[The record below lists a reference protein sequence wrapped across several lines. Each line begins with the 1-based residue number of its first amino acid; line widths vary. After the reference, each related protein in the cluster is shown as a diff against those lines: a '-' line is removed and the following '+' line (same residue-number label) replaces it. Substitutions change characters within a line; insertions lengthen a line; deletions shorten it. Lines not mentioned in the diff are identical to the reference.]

1 MTAVFLIT
9 ARSAE
14 QFVID
19 FWRVYHMIAVFLI
32 GAAAVLLLH
41 GFLYEKNWFRN
52 LSVRVLF
59 SRSHVFAGE
68 VFELTEVIENRK
80 KMALPIVEIGFRV
93 PKGLHF
99 EDAENTLE
107 SDFIYK
113 RDLFAIRGMERIVR
127 RYHVKAQRRGFYS
140 VSQLSCHVPSRLFR
154 RTYMMDRR
162 EQSDGSGLYVYPA
175 NVNCSMLLRAVEVIL
190 GERECARRLYEDPF
204 VFSSIRPY
212 TPQDPQKSVN
222 WKATAKAGELM
233 VNTYASSSALRVRIY
248 LDVSADPG
256 VLFSDSFR
264 ELGIS
269 MAASLIRSLVKA
281 QRDASLVVNC
291 TAGTAGTAEAAP
303 DSPQTGL
310 PSCVRFASCNSAQKL
325 TAVEEFLTT
334 DFDHASL
341 CPFGE
346 MLQRET
352 GSSGKQA
359 ADSGSGLSAS
369 DEVFVFLSCA
379 DSPSLRAQI
388 HALLGTQRSGV
399 FAVPSRTADRRRE
412 EQERN
417 LHILP
422 VCNLS

>member
-1 MTAVFLIT
+1 
-9 ARSAE
+9 
-14 QFVID
+14 
-19 FWRVYHMIAVFLI
+19 MIAVFLI

-41 GFLYEKNWFRN
+41 GIIYEKNWFRE

-59 SRSHVFAGE
+59 SKSHILSGE
-68 VFELTEVIENRK
+68 VCELTEAIENRK

-113 RDLFAIRGMERIVR
+113 RDLFAVGGMERIVR
-127 RYHVKAQRRGFYS
+127 RYHVKALKRGLYP

-162 EQSDGSGLYVYPA
+162 EQADGSGLYVYPA
-175 NVNCSMLLRAVEVIL
+175 NVDCGMLLRAVEVIL

-222 WKATAKAGELM
+222 WKATARTGELM
-233 VNTYASSSALRVRIY
+233 VNTYAASSALRVRIY

-264 ELGIS
+264 EFGIS

-281 QRDASLVVNC
+281 QRDAALVVNC
-291 TAGTAGTAEAAP
+291 MSRTQSMAGTEEAGQAGP
-303 DSPQTGL
+303 RTGL
-310 PSCVRFASCNSAQKL
+310 PSCVRFASCSSTQKL

-334 DFDHASL
+334 DFERAPL
-341 CPFGE
+341 CPFIE

-352 GSSGKQA
+352 DPAKRQTAGHGGSP
-359 ADSGSGLSAS
+359 GSEE
-369 DEVFVFLSCA
+369 EVFVFLSYA

-388 HALLGTQRSGV
+388 HTLLGTQHSGIL
-399 FAVPSRTADRRRE
+399 AVPSRTADRRQE
-412 EQERN
+412 EQEKN